1 MTGLDLDLVAL
12 ALGAGL
18 VAAVNPCVFALLP
31 VYLSLFV
38 LDEEPSRTVAV
49 GRALRATAAMTAGFA
64 GVFALFGLAIAP
76 VASSV
81 QQYLPGFTVAPLR
94 PSHRPRRRSG
104 SRGPNPI
111 RGPARLPASTRIT
124 MHSCLVELTALTC
137 SVSRQ
142 PESG

>member
-49 GRALRATAAMTAGFA
+49 GRALRATAAMTAGFT
-64 GVFALFGLAIAP
+64 GVFALFG
-76 VASSV
+76 
-81 QQYLPGFTVAPLR
+81 R
-94 PSHRPRRRSG
+94 PSRPSRPRCSSTCPG
-104 SRGPNPI
+104 SPWR
-111 RGPARLPASTRIT
+111 
-124 MHSCLVELTALTC
+124 H
-137 SVSRQ
+137 
-142 PESG
+142 